1 MSYKYLY
8 ITLFIVLLGI
18 SNPEGF
24 AQVSDYEPSEER
36 SDFNNRKFPLW
47 MGTGCEL
54 LIIIMDMRG
63 VEIQVH

>member
-36 SDFNNRKFPLW
+36 SDFNNRK
-47 MGTGCEL
+47 
-54 LIIIMDMRG
+54 ISIMDGNRLRAT
-63 VEIQVH
+63 